1 MAASGRVG
9 LIERGSE
16 DRDRSAAFAHG
27 LFMSHRVHAFREPA
41 HHRDPSL
48 DEDLHQAPRPARFG
62 NLHELGKL
70 VVSGARRAS
79 NHPSRS
85 EEGFILDPD
94 RLPSLITEVKPA
106 VDTLTIEMKSEVR
119 P

>member
-70 VVSGARRAS
+70 VLSGARRAS
-79 NHPSRS
+79 CHPSRS
-85 EEGFILDPD
+85 EGGFILELDSV
-94 RLPSLITEVKPA
+94 PSPISEGKPT
-106 VDTLTIEMKSEVR
+106 VDTLTIEMKSDVR

>member
-48 DEDLHQAPRPARFG
+48 DEDLHQAPLPARFG
-62 NLHELGKL
+62 NLHELGKS

-79 NHPSRS
+79 NHPVRAGAS
-85 EEGFILDPD
+85 FY
-94 RLPSLITEVKPA
+94 PSISFQSFSPK
-106 VDTLTIEMKSEVR
+106 
-119 P
+119 